1 MSSKYDHQA
10 LVYLFMSQ
18 SSLYYSASY
27 DLKQILICI
36 CILRQL
42 SVMKSS
48 LIYKRQNF
56 I

>member
-36 CILRQL
+36 CIF
-42 SVMKSS
+42 KSS
-48 LIYKRQNF
+48 LIYKHQNF